1 MFVRAYEVKPLR
13 LQVLGSLT
21 SNACVWPAVLE
32 VQDVPPKPQYRAEDV
47 LHAHRALSLIHI

>member
-21 SNACVWPAVLE
+21 SNACVWPVVLE

-47 LHAHRALSLIHI
+47 FHAHRASQ